1 MLRLKNLDKE
11 VYDNYV
17 KSHKDKS
24 HFLHSESLTEFI
36 KVENNLTPYYLGLVS
51 ENDEIVCATTIFQE
65 YLKMNY
71 CRLYIPAGFIVDYK
85 NKHLL
90 KTMTKKIVDFAISK
104 KALSI
109 EMSPY
114 ISDNLKDE
122 DKSIIIEN
130 LKAVGFKQTNKSS
143 DSDIM
148 LKEKTERI
156 DLTEDMETIENNFSN
171 EIKDYLTKAISL
183 ETEVLIGSKKDLD
196 SLYEIMLN
204 INKEEVHSKD
214 YYETLYEILNGNNYT
229 KATII
234 LGKINLTKTI
244 KSLEKKIKRTSD
256 QMSIIPIDSLTKSSK
271 DKLANLTK
279 QKEEL
284 TQELE
289 KFRIFK
295 QEHSQESTICAH
307 LLIEHND
314 KAWLLYDYNK
324 NVLEET
330 YLKYYTYYKDIKY
343 CKDHDIKYLEQIS
356 PSILTEFNAK
366 TIESIGTY
374 TYKVRPITN
383 FIITKIF
390 LK

>member
-1 MLRLKNLDKE
+1 MMLRLKNLDKE

-143 DSDIM
+143 DIM

-171 EIKDYLTKAISL
+171 EIKVYLTKAISL
-183 ETEVLIGSKKDLD
+183 ETEVLVGSKKDLD

>member
-114 ISDNLKDE
+114 NSDNLKDE

-130 LKAVGFKQTNKSS
+130 LKAVGFKQTNKS
-143 DSDIM
+143 SDIM

-183 ETEVLIGSKKDLD
+183 ETEVLVGSKKDLD
-196 SLYEIMLN
+196 SLYEIMLS

-244 KSLEKKIKRTSD
+244 KNLEKKIKRTSD

>member
-143 DSDIM
+143 DIM

-183 ETEVLIGSKKDLD
+183 ETEVLVGSKKDLD
-196 SLYEIMLN
+196 SLYEIMLS

-356 PSILTEFNAK
+356 PSILTEFNTK

>member
-143 DSDIM
+143 DIM

-171 EIKDYLTKAISL
+171 KIKDYLTKAISL
-183 ETEVLIGSKKDLD
+183 ETEVLVGSKKDLD

-383 FIITKIF
+383 YIITKIF

>member
-122 DKSIIIEN
+122 DKSIIIDN
-130 LKAVGFKQTNKSS
+130 LKAVGFKQTNKS
-143 DSDIM
+143 SDIM

-183 ETEVLIGSKKDLD
+183 ETEVLVGSKKDLD

>member
-143 DSDIM
+143 DIM

-183 ETEVLIGSKKDLD
+183 ETEVLVGSKKDLD

-204 INKEEVHSKD
+204 INKEEVHSKN

>member
-114 ISDNLKDE
+114 NSDNLKDE

-130 LKAVGFKQTNKSS
+130 LKAVGFKQTNKS
-143 DSDIM
+143 SDIM

-183 ETEVLIGSKKDLD
+183 ETEVLVGSKKDLD
-196 SLYEIMLN
+196 SLYEIMLS

-244 KSLEKKIKRTSD
+244 KNLEKKIKRTSD

-356 PSILTEFNAK
+356 PSIRTEFNAK

>member
-1 MLRLKNLDKE
+1 MMLRLKNLDKE

-143 DSDIM
+143 DIM

-156 DLTEDMETIENNFSN
+156 DLTEDIETIENNFSN

-183 ETEVLIGSKKDLD
+183 ETEVLVGSKKDLD
-196 SLYEIMLN
+196 SLYEIMLS

>member
-36 KVENNLTPYYLGLVS
+36 KIENNLTPYYLGLVS

-143 DSDIM
+143 DIM

-183 ETEVLIGSKKDLD
+183 ETEVLVGSKKDLD
-196 SLYEIMLN
+196 YLYEIMLN

-374 TYKVRPITN
+374 TYKVRPIAN

>member
-143 DSDIM
+143 DIM

-171 EIKDYLTKAISL
+171 EIKVYLTKAISL
-183 ETEVLIGSKKDLD
+183 ETEVLVGSKKDLD
-196 SLYEIMLN
+196 SLYEIMLS

-343 CKDHDIKYLEQIS
+343 CKDNDIKYLEQIS

>member
-1 MLRLKNLDKE
+1 MMLRLKNLDKE

-143 DSDIM
+143 DIM
-148 LKEKTERI
+148 LKEKTEHI

-183 ETEVLIGSKKDLD
+183 ETEVLVGSKKDLD
-196 SLYEIMLN
+196 SLYEIMLS

>member
-143 DSDIM
+143 DIM

-183 ETEVLIGSKKDLD
+183 ETEVLVGSKKDLD

-204 INKEEVHSKD
+204 INKKEVHSKD

-343 CKDHDIKYLEQIS
+343 CKDHGIKYLEQIS

>member
-143 DSDIM
+143 DIM

-171 EIKDYLTKAISL
+171 KIKDYLTKAISL
-183 ETEVLIGSKKDLD
+183 ETEVLVGSKKDLD
-196 SLYEIMLN
+196 SLYEIMLS

>member
-143 DSDIM
+143 DIM

-171 EIKDYLTKAISL
+171 EIKVYLTKAISL
-183 ETEVLIGSKKDLD
+183 ETEVLVGSKKDLD
-196 SLYEIMLN
+196 SLYEIMLS

-374 TYKVRPITN
+374 TYKVRQITN

>member
-122 DKSIIIEN
+122 DKSIIIDN
-130 LKAVGFKQTNKSS
+130 LKAVGFKQTNKS
-143 DSDIM
+143 SDIM

-156 DLTEDMETIENNFSN
+156 DLTEDLETIENNFSN

-183 ETEVLIGSKKDLD
+183 ETEVLVGSKKDLD
-196 SLYEIMLN
+196 SLYEIMLS

>member
-143 DSDIM
+143 DIM

-183 ETEVLIGSKKDLD
+183 ETEVLVGSKKDLD

-374 TYKVRPITN
+374 TYKVRQITN

>member
-51 ENDEIVCATTIFQE
+51 ENDEIVCTTTIFQE

-143 DSDIM
+143 DIM

-183 ETEVLIGSKKDLD
+183 ETEVLVGSKKDLD

>member
-71 CRLYIPAGFIVDYK
+71 CRLYIPAGFIMDYK
-85 NKHLL
+85 NKYLL
-90 KTMTKKIVDFAISK
+90 KTMTKKIVGFAISK

-143 DSDIM
+143 DIM

-183 ETEVLIGSKKDLD
+183 ETEVIVGSKKDLD
-196 SLYEIMLN
+196 FLYEIMLS

-279 QKEEL
+279 QKEEI

-330 YLKYYTYYKDIKY
+330 HLKYYTYYKDIKY

>member
-1 MLRLKNLDKE
+1 MMLRLKNLDKE

-130 LKAVGFKQTNKSS
+130 LKAVGFKQTNKSF
-143 DSDIM
+143 DIM

-171 EIKDYLTKAISL
+171 KIKDYLTKAISL
-183 ETEVLIGSKKDLD
+183 ETEVLVGSKKDLD
-196 SLYEIMLN
+196 SLYEIMLS

>member
-122 DKSIIIEN
+122 DKSIIIDN

-143 DSDIM
+143 DIM
-148 LKEKTERI
+148 LKEKTECI

-183 ETEVLIGSKKDLD
+183 ETEVLVGSKKDLD
-196 SLYEIMLN
+196 SLYEIMLS
-204 INKEEVHSKD
+204 INKEEVHSKN

>member
-143 DSDIM
+143 DIM

-183 ETEVLIGSKKDLD
+183 ETEVLVGSKKDLD
-196 SLYEIMLN
+196 SLYEIMFS
-204 INKEEVHSKD
+204 INKEEVYSKD

-244 KSLEKKIKRTSD
+244 KNLEKKIKRTSD

-374 TYKVRPITN
+374 THKVRPITN

>member
-143 DSDIM
+143 DIM

-183 ETEVLIGSKKDLD
+183 ETEVLVGSKKDLD

>member
-143 DSDIM
+143 DIM

-183 ETEVLIGSKKDLD
+183 ETEVLVGSKKDLD
-196 SLYEIMLN
+196 SLYEIMLS

-314 KAWLLYDYNK
+314 KAWLLYDYKK

>member
-143 DSDIM
+143 DIM

-171 EIKDYLTKAISL
+171 EIKVYLTKAISL
-183 ETEVLIGSKKDLD
+183 ETEVLVGSKKDLD
-196 SLYEIMLN
+196 SLYEIMLS

>member
-1 MLRLKNLDKE
+1 MMLRLKNLDKE

-143 DSDIM
+143 DIM

-183 ETEVLIGSKKDLD
+183 ETEVLVGSKKDLD

-343 CKDHDIKYLEQIS
+343 CKDHGIKYLEQIS

-383 FIITKIF
+383 FIITKIL

>member
-71 CRLYIPAGFIVDYK
+71 CRLYIPAGFIMDYK
-85 NKHLL
+85 NKYLL
-90 KTMTKKIVDFAISK
+90 KTMTKKIVGFAISK

-143 DSDIM
+143 DIM

-183 ETEVLIGSKKDLD
+183 ETEVIVGSKKDLD
-196 SLYEIMLN
+196 SLYEIMFN

-279 QKEEL
+279 QKEEI

-330 YLKYYTYYKDIKY
+330 HLKYYTYYKDIKY

>member
-143 DSDIM
+143 DIM

-183 ETEVLIGSKKDLD
+183 ETEVLVGSKKNLD

>member
-36 KVENNLTPYYLGLVS
+36 KVENNLTPYYLCLVS

-114 ISDNLKDE
+114 ISDNLKNE

-130 LKAVGFKQTNKSS
+130 LKAVGFKQTNKS
-143 DSDIM
+143 SDIM

-183 ETEVLIGSKKDLD
+183 ETEVLVGSKKDLD

>member
-122 DKSIIIEN
+122 DKSIIIED
-130 LKAVGFKQTNKSS
+130 LKAVGFKQTNKS
-143 DSDIM
+143 SDIM

-183 ETEVLIGSKKDLD
+183 ETEVLVGSKKDLD